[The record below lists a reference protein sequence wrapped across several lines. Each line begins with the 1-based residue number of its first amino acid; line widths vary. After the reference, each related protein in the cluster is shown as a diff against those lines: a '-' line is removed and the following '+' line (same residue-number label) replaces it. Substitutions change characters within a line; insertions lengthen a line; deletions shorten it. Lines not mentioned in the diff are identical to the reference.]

1 MADIVIVN
9 PRFDISFWG
18 MEHCMRMFG
27 KRANLP
33 VACLGLLAALVPD
46 NHQVTLLDENVEDID
61 FDRLGRADLVAI
73 TGMSIQ
79 GWRMIEII
87 EEVKSRGIMTLVGG
101 AMATVE
107 PEILEGAADVIVIE
121 PAESGEGDHGPLA
134 HDCRRKHQDHN
145 VPPADKA
152 NQPHREQN
160 IRQPPRRQQF
170 DRGIGGRIPCTPGQ
184 HRASSGRRR

>member
-1 MADIVIVN
+1 MFDRLLYVVSLGRLMADIVIIN
-9 PRFDISFWG
+9 PRFDLSFWG

-87 EEVKSRGIMTLVGG
+87 
-101 AMATVE
+101 
-107 PEILEGAADVIVIE
+107 
-121 PAESGEGDHGPLA
+121 
-134 HDCRRKHQDHN
+134 
-145 VPPADKA
+145 
-152 NQPHREQN
+152 
-160 IRQPPRRQQF
+160 
-170 DRGIGGRIPCTPGQ
+170 
-184 HRASSGRRR
+184 